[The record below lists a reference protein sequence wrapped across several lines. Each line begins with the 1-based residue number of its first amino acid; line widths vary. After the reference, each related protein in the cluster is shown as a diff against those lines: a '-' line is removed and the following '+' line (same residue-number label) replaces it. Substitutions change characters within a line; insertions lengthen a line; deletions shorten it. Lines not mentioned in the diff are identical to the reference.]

1 MEVIGGFFDGVA
13 AKFHPGLNTIIGG
26 KGVGKSLLVEFL
38 RFALDQPSDVD
49 AIRTDYT
56 SKLVR
61 QLGVGGSVTVV
72 CQMPSG
78 STYEII
84 RHYDQAT
91 NSIKVTELS
100 DSAPYDGRVASL
112 FPVLAYSQN
121 EVIDISQD
129 TNVQLRLIDRLIDLD
144 TY

>member
-1 MEVIGGFFDGVA
+1 MEVTGGFFDGVA

-61 QLGVGGSVTVV
+61 QLGVGGSVKVV

-78 STYEII
+78 STYGN
-84 RHYDQAT
+84 
-91 NSIKVTELS
+91 NSAL
-100 DSAPYDGRVASL
+100 
-112 FPVLAYSQN
+112 
-121 EVIDISQD
+121 
-129 TNVQLRLIDRLIDLD
+129 
-144 TY
+144 